1 MRYQQQQA
9 VVEDCRKKRNEQYT
23 RYGLN
28 LDDQIQF
35 DNMPKPIQQAEQ
47 RYAEA
52 VNKFNEI
59 KKSTQNQQE
68 YTEKC
73 VAEFNKGSQDIL
85 EQIEKQEYQRLEV
98 LKQNLNAF
106 SVQMVSLVQ
115 QHESLHKLIEQEFK
129 NVDPVKDIQLFIQKN
144 STFAENERLRNLYKE
159 MGLYQPIN
167 EEQSGAQSSE
177 KNRALLGSGLLVE
190 KTSRAMAQ
198 QLKYMEE
205 ERKRKAQEE
214 ETLKKEQESLKQ
226 CQTIIDQLKDT
237 RETLYKLGN

>member
-1 MRYQQQQA
+1 
-9 VVEDCRKKRNEQYT
+9 
-23 RYGLN
+23 
-28 LDDQIQF
+28 
-35 DNMPKPIQQAEQ
+35 MPKPIQQAEQ

-115 QHESLHKLIEQEFK
+115 QHESLHKLIE
-129 NVDPVKDIQLFIQKN
+129 
-144 STFAENERLRNLYKE
+144 
-159 MGLYQPIN
+159 
-167 EEQSGAQSSE
+167 
-177 KNRALLGSGLLVE
+177 
-190 KTSRAMAQ
+190 
-198 QLKYMEE
+198 
-205 ERKRKAQEE
+205 
-214 ETLKKEQESLKQ
+214 
-226 CQTIIDQLKDT
+226 
-237 RETLYKLGN
+237 